1 MGNNRFLLY
10 ISLLLLSI
18 DWANAQD
25 FAKLRRFRLCLL
37 LRRQFH
43 FM

>member
-1 MGNNRFLLY
+1 MNKK
-10 ISLLLLSI
+10 IVSVAILLLSVI
-18 DWANAQD
+18 QAINAQD